1 MAEEKL
7 LTTKEVAD
15 ILGMARPSS
24 VGKLVMDKKLP
35 CIKKGKLSYFNEDD
49 VLKYMEARDEKGKKM
64 VEPVKD
70 AEPDI
75 AEDGM
80 RFTAYGKP
88 IGKDPKESNTPITPL
103 DKRHLFANVDGFEK
117 FVGDELEKEYIDSD
131 IKACDEAK
139 QAINNVFGL
148 NKTIKVDGKCDI
160 HIDIDARHI
169 TYQYVRSLTDEEF
182 GIFIQKCVND
192 RLKRK

>member
-24 VGKLVMDKKLP
+24 VSKLVMLKKLP
-35 CIKKGKLSYFNEDD
+35 CVKKGKLTYFNEDD
-49 VLKYMEARDEKGKKM
+49 VLKYMEARDEKGKKV

-80 RFTAYGKP
+80 RFTAYGKS
-88 IGKDPKESNTPITPL
+88 IGKDPKECSTPVTPL

-117 FVGDELEKEYIDSD
+117 FVGDELEKNYIDTD
-131 IKACDEAK
+131 IKTCDEAK
-139 QAINNVFGL
+139 RAINNVFGL
-148 NKTIKVDGKCDI
+148 DKTIKVDGKCDI
-160 HIDIDARHI
+160 HIDIDARVIAHKYI
-169 TYQYVRSLTDEEF
+169 KSLSDEEF
-182 GIFIQKCVND
+182 VELFRHALKE
-192 RLKRK
+192 RLK